1 MRKLQGVVEL
11 AEIAEIA
18 EADDPNAHKIFI
30 TETEKRPLKSTFPS
44 ALLLAVS
51 VISCINSLISSIIWF
66 SMDVFPKPKSRRWRT
81 VNRRCCCHKGPWL
94 NINPKQLQSILFI
107 NFIKFARVWKKYLTL
122 SKRLSW
128 NVTRPCLCRAVS
140 RLLSWEDCRWSAPY
154 RYD

>member
-51 VISCINSLISSIIWF
+51 VISCINSHISSIIWF

-81 VNRRCCCHKGPWL
+81 VNLRCSCHKGPWL
-94 NINPKQLQSILFI
+94 NINPKQLQFILFI
-107 NFIKFARVWKKYLTL
+107 NFIKFTRVWKKYSRILQKFD
-122 SKRLSW
+122 SKWTNCWADRW
-128 NVTRPCLCRAVS
+128 CRHWAE
-140 RLLSWEDCRWSAPY
+140 LLELLWTHIR
-154 RYD
+154 